1 MPDSF
6 ELLPDERLRDLADSC
21 GRGHWRTTR
30 PKPASSY
37 FVQRSRVENYRVVSW
52 LIRDVSDVMGDDR
65 TRAAVWAS
73 VCQAVDLW
81 LEEPGIGS
89 EQERALAALKVAGR
103 TDAEHELVKFVN
115 HRQEGG
121 MRSWDKWMG
130 LVAPWE
136 ATDGR

>member
-1 MPDSF
+1 MPDDF
-6 ELLPDERLRDLADSC
+6 ELLPDERLRDLADLC
-21 GRGHWRTTR
+21 GRGHWKATM

-37 FVQRSRVENYRVVSW
+37 FVQRSRVENYRVVSG
-52 LIRDVSDVMGDDR
+52 LIHDVSDVMGDER
-65 TRAAVWAS
+65 TRGAVWSS

-121 MRSWDKWMG
+121 TRSWDKWMG
-130 LVAPWE
+130 LGAPWE